1 MRFRAPS
8 LVVAILAAMLGSAFL
23 PSGAAI
29 AQPTAPLNRGE
40 LSGHAI
46 ATDSALAPPN
56 SVDTAAI
63 DAAFERGK
71 QLETEGR
78 WGEAILHY
86 DDALRQFPKNDEL
99 HQHRVIARLHYDL
112 GRRYSD
118 PTFLDAAATLSRET
132 VLQLGREVL
141 TKVETHHVD
150 SPSWRGV
157 LNHGTLNFEV
167 ALIDP
172 VFLDKHLPQT
182 ETAQINAFRREL
194 RERLDSIAINNR
206 EDVLE
211 AINVA
216 AWMGSQRLGLSE
228 PTVVLE
234 YVCGT
239 VNMLDD
245 YSSFLTKGELG
256 EVHAQ
261 IEGNFV
267 GLGIELR
274 PTDNGLEI
282 VRAISGSPAEAAGIR
297 AGDVIVEVDGVT
309 ALGGNGDTAADL
321 LQGPAGT
328 HTDVIVKS
336 ADGQSRSLRVRR
348 DHVEVPSVE
357 DIKIIDKERGI
368 AYFRLTSFQKTTS
381 REMDDALWKLHHEGM
396 MSLIIDLRGNPGGL
410 LTASVEA
417 ADKFLT
423 SGVIVSTRGRHPGED
438 YTHRARPAS
447 TWHVPLTVLIDQDS
461 ASASEIFAG
470 AIRDHKRGSIVGTRS
485 YGKGSVQG
493 IFSLNTAGT
502 GIRLTTA
509 KFYSPVGHPF
519 SKVGVSPDV
528 EVRTAAKPIEG
539 RLPITSALND
549 PYVAA
554 GLQVARERMAQRSA
568 QRGSR

>member
-1 MRFRAPS
+1 
-8 LVVAILAAMLGSAFL
+8 ML
-23 PSGAAI
+23 
-29 AQPTAPLNRGE
+29 E
-40 LSGHAI
+40 
-46 ATDSALAPPN
+46 
-56 SVDTAAI
+56 
-63 DAAFERGK
+63 AAFERGR
-71 QLETEGR
+71 QLEAEAR

-86 DDALRQFPKNDEL
+86 DDSLRQFPKNDEL

-112 GRRYSD
+112 GRRYTD
-118 PTFLDAAATLSRET
+118 PTFLDATVALSRDH
-132 VLQLGREVL
+132 VLQLCREVL

-150 SPSWRGV
+150 TPAWRGI
-157 LNHGTLNFEV
+157 LNHGTLNLEV

-172 VFLDKHLPQT
+172 VFLEKNLPNAD
-182 ETAQINAFRREL
+182 TAQINAFRREL
-194 RERLDSIAINNR
+194 REKLDSVTVQSR
-206 EDVLE
+206 EQVLE
-211 AINVA
+211 AINLA
-216 AWMGSQRLGLSE
+216 AWLGSQRLGLRES
-228 PTVVLE
+228 TVVLE

-274 PTDNGLEI
+274 PGDSGLEI
-282 VRAISGSPAEAAGIR
+282 IRSIAGSPAEAAGIR
-297 AGDVIVEVDGVT
+297 SGDLILEVDGFSAT
-309 ALGGNGDTAADL
+309 NGGGDDAADR

-328 HTDVIVKS
+328 TVQVVV
-336 ADGQSRSLRVRR
+336 QSPGMQPRKMQVRR

-381 REMDDALWKLHHEGM
+381 REMDDALWKLHHQGM

-423 SGVIVSTRGRHPGED
+423 NGVIVSTRGRNPGED
-438 YTHRARPAS
+438 YTHRARNSS

-509 KFYSPVGHPF
+509 KFYSPMGRPF

-539 RLPITSALND
+539 RLPITSQLDD
-549 PYVAA
+549 PFVSA

-568 QRGSR
+568 HGSR